1 MLWELILELRLL
13 LLSLAHMVLM
23 KLEMTLIQLV
33 LMGMPMKLVLLG
45 MQGIMLL
52 EMILELILG
61 MKKDETG
68 ASGNDDPFIDAGE
81 TEEAGTGETDAPS
94 AADYAATYATDGPML
109 LMA

>member
-1 MLWELILELRLL
+1 
-13 LLSLAHMVLM
+13 
-23 KLEMTLIQLV
+23 
-33 LMGMPMKLVLLG
+33 
-45 MQGIMLL
+45 
-52 EMILELILG
+52 

>member
-1 MLWELILELRLL
+1 
-13 LLSLAHMVLM
+13 
-23 KLEMTLIQLV
+23 
-33 LMGMPMKLVLLG
+33 
-45 MQGIMLL
+45 MLL

-94 AADYAATYATDGPML
+94 AADYAGTYATDGLDAGPSFDAFAPIFATRAIGYAAL
-109 LMA
+109 TGTSTESTTGLTGTRSS